1 MFVYGPWI
9 DGGCKAGAGDA
20 FADDPAYIRC
30 LEILE

>member
-9 DGGCKAGAGDA
+9 DGDCKAGTGDA
-20 FADDPAYIRC
+20 ITDDPAYIGS